1 MSVTLEITPTAFNI
15 QLIATLSLEI
25 FWSGFRLEHF
35 SPGFCVAFFT
45 FKVATYLNFQVWE
58 SFPTFHKF
66 SFTVFITVQMTSIL
80 WPNCYLG
87 RVSPLF
93 VPQIGV
99 ILLPFFALTM
109 WGLSTSLS
117 IWSSKSDPHHTV
129 DIILTPRAEGQF
141 IPLITFTIFSYVC
154 LSFLRLR
161 WPDETSS
168 HVLLVLTTVATIVF
182 FLLGTYYILLSHWH
196 WPLRCVWQG

>member
-1 MSVTLEITPTAFNI
+1 MTLEITPTAFNI

-35 SPGFCVAFFT
+35 SPGYCVAFFT

-117 IWSSKSDPHHTV
+117 IWSSKSDPHHHVYTYH
-129 DIILTPRAEGQF
+129 ILFSSTGIGLWGVSCRVNANCSCPFRSRIRVNANCSYPWTPISLECWVVF
-141 IPLITFTIFSYVC
+141 IKTIYSYLIT
-154 LSFLRLR
+154 
-161 WPDETSS
+161 
-168 HVLLVLTTVATIVF
+168 
-182 FLLGTYYILLSHWH
+182 
-196 WPLRCVWQG
+196 